1 MTKLSQIVIP
11 RSNITAAPGQEF
23 TVRGLNLIDLML
35 LLADY
40 SPAML
45 KVFTDFQA
53 VHQASGSFSVEDTK
67 ALLLQA
73 IKEVPELVCAAIAMA
88 ADEYTPE
95 AVENVRNLPLAVQA
109 DALEQIVVL
118 SIRSEGELKKLQEI
132 AVRWTETAAAMIAPS
147 LSRYMAGSGK
157 SARG

>member
-1 MTKLSQIVIP
+1 MTKVSQIVIP
-11 RSNITAAPGQEF
+11 RSAITYAPGQEF
-23 TVRGLNLIDLML
+23 LVRGLNLIDLML

-45 KVFTDFQA
+45 KIFTDFQA
-53 VHQASGSFSVEDTK
+53 VHQANGSFSVEDTK

-73 IKEVPELVCAAIAMA
+73 IKEVPELVCAAVALA
-88 ADEYTPE
+88 NDDYTPE
-95 AVENVRNLPLAVQA
+95 AISTIRTLPLAVQA

-132 AVRWTETAAAMIAPS
+132 AVRWTEMAAAMVAPA